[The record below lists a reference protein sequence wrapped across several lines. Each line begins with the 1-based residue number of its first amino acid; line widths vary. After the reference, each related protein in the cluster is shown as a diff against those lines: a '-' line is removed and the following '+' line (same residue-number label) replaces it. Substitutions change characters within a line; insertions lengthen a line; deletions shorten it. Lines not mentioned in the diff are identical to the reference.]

1 MMCFITWKS
10 QPTQLLELLARMR
23 LIESRSFSHF
33 HHTATP
39 DIRRAASMAKDV
51 FWALFLFRRIT
62 HHASHTARGYPFAKR
77 D

>member
-23 LIESRSFSHF
+23 LIKSRSFSHC

-39 DIRRAASMAKDV
+39 DIRRAESTAKGV
-51 FWALFLFRRIT
+51 FWAFLFRRIT
-62 HHASHTARGYPFAKR
+62 NHVSHTARGYPFAKR